1 MKPVAACALALA
13 VLAGAGCQGPTG
25 AVDRGAP
32 AGCGLVEQRAVT
44 GLLGEDVTVAALGN
58 LRRLRGHGEPVV
70 CTTTVTGSTDRYI
83 RIHARHHPDPMDLP
97 DHDCDAGRV
106 VAGTPQEYAPA
117 CQQAVGSGGRT
128 VLFDRHGEYVVRVTI
143 GRADQNWGGDAEAAL
158 RLSRQLGARLTS
170 S

>member
-13 VLAGAGCQGPTG
+13 VLAGAGCEGPTVAG
-25 AVDRGAP
+25 DRGVP
-32 AGCGLVEQRAVT
+32 AGCGLVDEQAVT
-44 GLLGEDVTVAALGN
+44 GLLGADVAVVARGS
-58 LRRLRGHGEPVV
+58 LRRLRGHGEPVA
-70 CTTTVTGSTDRYI
+70 CTITVTGGADRYI

-97 DHDCDAGRV
+97 HQDCDAGRV
-106 VAGTPQEYAPA
+106 FAGTPQEYAPA

-143 GRADQNWGGDAEAAL
+143 GRADQDWGGDAEAAL
-158 RLSRQLGARLTS
+158 RLSRQLGTRLPS